1 MEPRD
6 IMHRPMRAIPNR
18 ELPRIEFRSSTRAWL
33 LQSGQGWLVLALAL
47 IAMIGGFALTSQG
60 WWVLLGVLALLGL
73 YCLWRYVENRSALY
87 WLDGERLFMRRGI
100 LMRSEE
106 EVELYR
112 IKDVKV
118 AFSIIQQ
125 LFGNGTIVI
134 TSSDASGVRLA
145 EGGAHGRSVISV
157 AHVYDARLIRGEIR
171 DRVEAIRTR
180 RGVREFD
187 IG

>member
-6 IMHRPMRAIPNR
+6 ITHNRPATRRMEEAQ
-18 ELPRIEFRSSTRAWL
+18 RIEFRSSTFAWL
-33 LQSGQGWLVLALAL
+33 FQSGTGWIILAVAAAIIAGGSYAGYWWQTVLAVA
-47 IAMIGGFALTSQG
+47 
-60 WWVLLGVLALLGL
+60 VLLGG
-73 YCLWRYVENRSALY
+73 YIGWNHIENRTSLF

-118 AFSIIQQ
+118 SFSIIQQ
-125 LFGNGTIVI
+125 LFNAGTVQI
-134 TSSDASGVRLA
+134 TSSDASGTLKAVAPSGRTLIIVTHVR
-145 EGGAHGRSVISV
+145 
-157 AHVYDARLIRGEIR
+157 DARAIRAEIR
-171 DRVEAIRTR
+171 DRVEAIRQK